1 MVRITNKG
9 TVVGLFVEVD
19 KEEPKVNTEDK
30 TVIEK
35 AEPIVEKR
43 KPGRPKKNI

>member
-1 MVRITNKG
+1 MVRITSKG

-19 KEEPKVNTEDK
+19 KEEPKVNTEEA
-30 TVIEK
+30 VIEK